1 MNDHCQSRC
10 LRCDLADTT
19 ARYVLIPQASR
30 ARAFDAVI
38 GEVSLDR
45 RGIWRGIVA
54 GAGRPNFGDLLGKR
68 GAAPLAKR
76 LDLVAEREGPR
87 PPG

>member
-1 MNDHCQSRC
+1 M
-10 LRCDLADTT
+10 RCDLADTT
-19 ARYVLIPQASR
+19 ANTCLSPRHPA